1 MLNAAPGLTACGQV
15 ISQYS
20 QYPGNYPRPGH
31 GLIVQTQFQQID
43 FHRRVSAAL
52 SSVPPGSAGIRSWD
66 NFVQLPQLQ
75 LVNC

>member
-1 MLNAAPGLTACGQV
+1 MPPPAWLRVDKLSVNIPNIQAI
-15 ISQYS
+15 IS
-20 QYPGNYPRPGH
+20 RPGH

-66 NFVQLPQLQ
+66 NFVQLTITSAAAG
-75 LVNC
+75 

>member
-1 MLNAAPGLTACGQV
+1 MPPGAWLRVDKLSVNIPNIQA
-15 ISQYS
+15 II
-20 QYPGNYPRPGH
+20 PRPGH
-31 GLIVQTQFQQID
+31 SLIVQTQFQQID